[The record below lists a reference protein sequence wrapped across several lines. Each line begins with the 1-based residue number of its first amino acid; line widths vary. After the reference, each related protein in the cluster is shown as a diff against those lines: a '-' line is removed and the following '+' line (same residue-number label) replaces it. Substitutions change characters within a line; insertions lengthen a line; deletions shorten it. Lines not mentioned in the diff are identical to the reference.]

1 MLNSPSHNT
10 MQMNY
15 TDECMVT
22 ERATEKNKS
31 PEKQY

>member
-10 MQMNY
+10 MQINY

-22 ERATEKNKS
+22 ELVTEKN
-31 PEKQY
+31 